1 MSSQHLYRHDRPL
14 GVLSAVIGALVWA
27 VVLAAFIRLGGTL
40 VLAGMAGM
48 VVIVLVFSF
57 LAYLFTRSALMA
69 HLDGN
74 GIEVN
79 AQQLPTLHAA
89 LLSCCQ
95 VLGVQRPPRMY
106 VLNGNGTLNA
116 FATWFLGRSRVVL
129 YSNVVDAMEGQ
140 AGGVEFYIGHELGHV
155 LHHDNPLMAWL
166 RWPALRLPLLGAA
179 RSRARESSCDL
190 HGLACTPSPEVAAR
204 ALVAL
209 AAGARQWRDVSF
221 AALDAQLQAG
231 GHFWNSLHE
240 LVASYPWTVKRCA
253 RVLGKPVPRRNPFAY
268 LLAMLVPYS
277 GRMPAGI
284 GLLVYVY
291 VIGVLAAIA
300 VPAYKN
306 YELRAQLATAEKVTA
321 PIRLQLAG
329 YYEANHA
336 VPESLAAI
344 GVPDALPGGLMLALD
359 PQSMALS
366 ATIKGKGLVFEP
378 TVESGQIHWSCHGAT
393 GTAAAALPPDC
404 R

>member
-1 MSSQHLYRHDRPL
+1 MATQHLYRHDRSL
-14 GVLSAVIGALVWA
+14 GVLSALIGTLAWA
-27 VVLAAFIRLGGTL
+27 CAIAAFIRLGGAV
-40 VLAGMAGM
+40 VLAGVAGVA
-48 VVIVLVFSF
+48 VVALLFSF
-57 LAYLFTRSALMA
+57 LVYLFTRSALMA

-74 GIEVN
+74 GIEVT
-79 AQQLPTLHAA
+79 AQQIPALHTA

-95 VLGVQRPPRMY
+95 VLGLQRVPRMY
-106 VLNGNGTLNA
+106 VINGNGTLNA

-129 YSNVVDAMEGQ
+129 YSDVVDAMESQ

-155 LHHDNPLMAWL
+155 IHHDNPAMALL

-190 HGLACTPSPEVAAR
+190 HGLACSRSPEVSAR

-209 AAGARQWRDVSF
+209 AAGARQWREVSF
-221 AALDAQLQAG
+221 AALDAQLRHG

-240 LVASYPWTVKRCA
+240 LVSSYPWTVKRCA
-253 RVLGKPVPRRNPFAY
+253 RVLGKPIPRRNPLAY
-268 LLAMLVPYS
+268 LLAILVPYS

-300 VPAYKN
+300 IPAYKS
-306 YELRAQLATAEKVTA
+306 YALRSQLAQAQLVAA
-321 PIRLQLAG
+321 PVLAQLG
-329 YYEANHA
+329 DYYESNHS

-344 GVPDALPGGLMLALD
+344 GVPDALPGGLVLGLD
-359 PQSMALS
+359 PQSMTLS
-366 ATIKGKGLVFEP
+366 ATVKGKGIAYEP
-378 TVESGQIHWSCHGAT
+378 TVESGRVHWSCHGT
-393 GTAAAALPPDC
+393 KGTVPADLPPDC